1 MIAVTA
7 IAALDRTDF
16 GGRNLAVSE
25 ARPRQERGGGGGG
38 GATNI
43 PPLGDR
49 RLRVATEDT
58 GASRKGHSDAA
69 PFLTPEPRSTQEAR
83 LTPGLLR

>member
-7 IAALDRTDF
+7 IAALDGTDF

-25 ARPRQERGGGGGG
+25 ARPRQERGG

>member
-7 IAALDRTDF
+7 IAALDGTDF

-25 ARPRQERGGGGGG
+25 ARPRQERGGGG

-83 LTPGLLR
+83 REPGLLR